1 MSCSHWLHE
10 SDVRKRLEQAHYLC
24 VPRHRRRMLLL
35 CFYFKGDAQQCVSR
49 ASRGHVATITQLAA
63 SPAQD
68 AGTRHGDPG
77 ATLTPPRPSCAE
89 VLLSRSPRITA
100 TFCFA
105 FRSQFVKLGWLIVL
119 SQWLTSL
126 SRPYEVHYFRALIL
140 LSSTR
145 VCGVT
150 QEGPGDPAHKAAAR
164 RTPHRTCPVP
174 GDYNI
179 SCYCGEHWPV
189 SRLSSLFVILTLFT
203 LLTSAAMVLGPIV
216 FIVSTSKY
224 FPRQQRPLS
233 C

>member
-1 MSCSHWLHE
+1 MVVSCCIHCSLHEYYFKGFFIRHINFNFIIIEASVDIKHSLFLNAILTCSHWLHV

-24 VPRHRRRMLLL
+24 VPRHQRRMLLL

-100 TFCFA
+100 AFCFA

-119 SQWLTSL
+119 SQ
-126 SRPYEVHYFRALIL
+126 
-140 LSSTR
+140 
-145 VCGVT
+145 
-150 QEGPGDPAHKAAAR
+150 
-164 RTPHRTCPVP
+164 
-174 GDYNI
+174 
-179 SCYCGEHWPV
+179 
-189 SRLSSLFVILTLFT
+189 
-203 LLTSAAMVLGPIV
+203 
-216 FIVSTSKY
+216 
-224 FPRQQRPLS
+224 
-233 C
+233 

>member
-1 MSCSHWLHE
+1 MYHCN
-10 SDVRKRLEQAHYLC
+10 
-24 VPRHRRRMLLL
+24 LL
-35 CFYFKGDAQQCVSR
+35 
-49 ASRGHVATITQLAA
+49 
-63 SPAQD
+63 
-68 AGTRHGDPG
+68 
-77 ATLTPPRPSCAE
+77 
-89 VLLSRSPRITA
+89 
-100 TFCFA
+100 FCF
-105 FRSQFVKLGWLIVL
+105 QVTICKTWLVDMLIVL

-224 FPRQQRPLS
+224 FPRQQLKLLGPVLPPVVS
-233 C
+233 D